1 MASIIA
7 AKSADVQYA
16 IVGKSQN
23 LEKEVAPDYN
33 VGFVGT
39 GALDKLNAFFTYME
53 SQGYSATAVG
63 ETFKDDGT
71 LQARL
76 FSMLFQLS
84 KTGYVALTG
93 TGMPLGEGSGTDFD
107 NSFTALQSAFVAA
120 TNAAAA

>member
-1 MASIIA
+1 M
-7 AKSADVQYA
+7 
-16 IVGKSQN
+16 
-23 LEKEVAPDYN
+23 APDYN

-39 GALDKLNAFFTYME
+39 GALDKFNAFFTYME
-53 SQGYSATAVG
+53 SQGYPATAVG
-63 ETFKDDGT
+63 ESFKDDGT

>member
-39 GALDKLNAFFTYME
+39 AALTKLNAFFTYMQ
-53 SQGYSATAVG
+53 SQGYTATRAARPLRMTGRYRRAYSVCYPSSQRLV
-63 ETFKDDGT
+63 T
-71 LQARL
+71 L
-76 FSMLFQLS
+76 
-84 KTGYVALTG
+84 
-93 TGMPLGEGSGTDFD
+93 PL
-107 NSFTALQSAFVAA
+107 QVQVCH
-120 TNAAAA
+120 

>member
-39 GALDKLNAFFTYME
+39 GALDKFNAFFTYME

-63 ETFKDDGT
+63 ESFKDDGT

-107 NSFTALQSAFVAA
+107 NSFTALQ
-120 TNAAAA
+120 

>member
-16 IVGKSQN
+16 IVGKCKN
-23 LEKEVAPDYN
+23 LEKQVAPDYN
-33 VGFVGT
+33 VGYTGT
-39 GALDKLNAFFTYME
+39 AAMTKFNTFFTYMQ
-53 SQGYSATAVG
+53 SQGYTATRAG
-63 ETFKDDGT
+63 TTFKADGT

-107 NSFTALQSAFVAA
+107 NSFTALQSAFIAA
-120 TNAAAA
+120 TNTAAS